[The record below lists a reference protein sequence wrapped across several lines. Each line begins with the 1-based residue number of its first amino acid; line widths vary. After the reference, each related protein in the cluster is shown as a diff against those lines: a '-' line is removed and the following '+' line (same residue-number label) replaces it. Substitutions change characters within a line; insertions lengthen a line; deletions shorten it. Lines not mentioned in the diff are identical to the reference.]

1 MKEVGDTVG
10 PADVLEF
17 SFASRIKGYVQDTFC
32 PYLLTSRYYYNL
44 NFKYV
49 HIHY

>member
-17 SFASRIKGYVQDTFC
+17 SFASRIKGYV
-32 PYLLTSRYYYNL
+32 
-44 NFKYV
+44 